1 MAKKSLKP
9 ATYLYPTPV
18 MLVSSQGRDGKPNV
32 ATISWGGV
40 LCSDPPMVG
49 ISIRPTRHTHRLVKE
64 SQEFVLNLPSQN
76 WLKETDFCGSV
87 SGKDTDKFL
96 TVGFTMSKADVVQAP
111 LINECPLNLECRVKQ
126 ILYLGTHDLF
136 IAEVVAAHADDGIL
150 AGDRIDIE
158 KLAPVSYFPS
168 VHEYRALGEKIGT
181 YGFSKK
187 GKE

>member
-1 MAKKSLKP
+1 MPKKSLKP
-9 ATYLYPTPV
+9 STYLYPTPV
-18 MLVSSQGRDGKPNV
+18 MLISSRDKDGKPNV
-32 ATISWGGV
+32 ATISWGGI

-49 ISIRPTRHTHRLVKE
+49 ISVRPTRHTHRLVKE
-64 SQEFVLNLPSQN
+64 SQEFVLNIPSQK

-96 TVGFTMSKADVVQAP
+96 TVGFTTSKADVVKSP
-111 LINECPLNLECRVKQ
+111 LINECPLNLECKVKQ

-136 IAEVVAAHADDGIL
+136 IAEIVAVHADDDIL
-150 AGDRIDIE
+150 EGDKIDIE

-168 VHEYRALGEKIGT
+168 VHEYRAIGEKIGT